1 MYYDAQCDQK
11 GSFKPKEVN
20 NGKKTPDEPVNASTG
35 DAEVPAGEQGV
46 HSAEQTGSVAEVQ
59 EETSEATGDTAE
71 TVPETDVIAKATVTV
86 DPVPDTPLKNHGVDP
101 LVEAFNAAND
111 RIEEEVRL
119 NNEREEPLKKPKR
132 KRSNKSSKAKRKE
145 KK

>member
-46 HSAEQTGSVAEVQ
+46 HSAEQTGIVAEVQ

-71 TVPETDVIAKATVTV
+71 TVPETDIIAKATVTV
-86 DPVPDTPLKNHGVDP
+86 DPVPDTPLKKRGVDP
-101 LVEAFNAAND
+101 LEEAM
-111 RIEEEVRL
+111 
-119 NNEREEPLKKPKR
+119 KR
-132 KRSNKSSKAKRKE
+132 QIRRRSNKSSKAKRKE